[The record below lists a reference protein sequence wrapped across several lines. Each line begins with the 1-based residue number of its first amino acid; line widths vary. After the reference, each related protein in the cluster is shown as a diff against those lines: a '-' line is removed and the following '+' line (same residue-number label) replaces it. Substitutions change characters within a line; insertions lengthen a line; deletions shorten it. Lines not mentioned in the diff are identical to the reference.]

1 MRLTRDSA
9 AAAVCLV
16 LSVWLLWLARDLPQ
30 SALVPI
36 GPAFYPRLVLGTTAV
51 LSVLLIALDV
61 VDARRRAATSAEIRQ
76 PEPEPPKN
84 YRLVAATFA
93 VFGLYVAL
101 LSFLGY
107 RIATFLF
114 VGALQPLLDPPRT
127 LRGWLTVL
135 ASATAT
141 SLLTFYV
148 FEQQLQVLLPRGTWT
163 GF

>member
-16 LSVWLLWLARDLPQ
+16 LSVWLLCLARDLAQ

-76 PEPEPPKN
+76 PEPPKN

-135 ASATAT
+135 ASATVT